1 MPDLMVVITEDVP
14 PSLRGRLALWLV
26 EVRSGVYVGMYS
38 VKVREYIWDNIEKGL
53 KKGRGN
59 VLMVWKDVND
69 AGYSVKTS
77 GTSAWKPVD
86 FDGVTLM
93 SYLGNNND
101 IHE

>member
-1 MPDLMVVITEDVP
+1 MSDLMVVITEDVP

-38 VKVREYIWDNIEKGL
+38 VKVREYIWENIENGL
-53 KKGRGN
+53 KKCRGN

-69 AGYSVKTS
+69 VGYSVKTC
-77 GTSAWKPVD
+77 GKSAWKPVD

-93 SYLGNNND
+93 SYVGNNND